1 MDLRT
6 LPVVAGDKDRSLQ
19 QALARLTASRAPG
32 GPEAD
37 PIVTTTRRLPAI
49 TAAFAPFP
57 EGIDSRL
64 TRALATRGIEQ
75 LYTHQAEA
83 FAHVLAGRNIVS
95 VTPTAS
101 GKTLCYNGPV

>member
-1 MDLRT
+1 MALPT
-6 LPVVAGDKDRSLQ
+6 LPAITGDKDRSLQ
-19 QALARLTASRAPG
+19 EVLTRLASSPMPL

-37 PIVTTTRRLPAI
+37 AFITAVRRLPAL
-49 TAAFAPFP
+49 TASFAPFP
-57 EGIDSRL
+57 DGTDDRLRAALASRGID
-64 TRALATRGIEQ
+64 Q

-83 FAHVLAGRNIVS
+83 FAHVLAGRHVVT